1 MQIMIIFSIA
11 TIDCPEP
18 PENITIVSLV
28 PPNVDLL
35 WDRPSTADM
44 WSFVYRIVLQNGTSA
59 VGDTTD
65 MRGTLSG
72 LEAATEYAVTITA
85 FTDSTLCPEQS
96 INFTFTTS
104 QSERGLS
111 CWRSM
116 SFMYCMVSM
125 HGYTCRLT
133 YHIKSVEQDVLD
145 IPMANFIASLL
156 HCNWY
161 V

>member
-1 MQIMIIFSIA
+1 MIIFSIA

-44 WSFVYRIVLQNGTSA
+44 WSFMYRIDWQNGTSA

-72 LEAATEYAVTITA
+72 LEAVTEYAVTITA

-96 INFTFTTS
+96 INFTFNTT
-104 QSERGLS
+104 QSE
-111 CWRSM
+111 C
-116 SFMYCMVSM
+116 
-125 HGYTCRLT
+125 
-133 YHIKSVEQDVLD
+133 
-145 IPMANFIASLL
+145 
-156 HCNWY
+156 
-161 V
+161 